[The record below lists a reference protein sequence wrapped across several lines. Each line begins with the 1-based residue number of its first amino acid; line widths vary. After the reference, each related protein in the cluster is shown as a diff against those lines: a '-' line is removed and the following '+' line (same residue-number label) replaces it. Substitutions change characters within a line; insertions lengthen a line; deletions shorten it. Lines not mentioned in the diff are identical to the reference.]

1 MPIATGM
8 GDRLVPGPID
18 VNLELLARASRS
30 ATTTGAA
37 VALEAHKLTGVEVY
51 AYGSY
56 SGYVSG
62 SAEWTLTLQAST
74 DGSSFTTVQTIP
86 LPSGDTP
93 RLVTSG
99 DELRS
104 ALRNQSAKVTHLRGV
119 LTKVGTPG
127 DHTGGAFLTL
137 GVPGQV

>member
-8 GDRLVPGPID
+8 GDRRVPGPID
-18 VNLELLARASRS
+18 VSLELLAKATRS
-30 ATTTGAA
+30 TTTTGTAI
-37 VALEAHKLTGVEVY
+37 ALEAHKLTGIEVF
-51 AYGSY
+51 AYGAY

-74 DGSSFTTVQTIP
+74 DGSSFTAVQTLP

-99 DELRS
+99 DEIRS
-104 ALRNQSAKVTHLRGV
+104 ALRNQSAKVTHLRAV

-127 DHTGGAFLTL
+127 DHMGGAYLTL